1 MKSKMK
7 MKNKIQ
13 IGIKN
18 KNKNRFEL
26 KNEKG
31 QGIKKYF
38 AISIS
43 NKKINLNRE

>member
-1 MKSKMK
+1 MKSKLK

-31 QGIKKYF
+31 LRSKKYF
-38 AISIS
+38 AISIL
-43 NKKINLNRE
+43 NKP